1 VIPCNDV
8 RSHLS
13 QSCTMPAAMWTSYAR
28 WQFPCGAAVEHSW
41 TVQQHMR
48 FARASHDLWSPASS
62 RSQVLHA
69 DVACHVICTR
79 CPRLSLQNTEM
90 WQDHSRKQRV
100 RASECMSA
108 TAHSF
113 RVPGSAAHNAD
124 NITCAVRC
132 HLRYNLKV
140 TSALGTQYLLRLSL
154 TAYWRLLHSVD
165 LLIVAVQIVI
175 LLYNVSC
182 ACIHATRWVNQ
193 RMQRCSPH

>member
-1 VIPCNDV
+1 
-8 RSHLS
+8 
-13 QSCTMPAAMWTSYAR
+13 
-28 WQFPCGAAVEHSW
+28 
-41 TVQQHMR
+41 
-48 FARASHDLWSPASS
+48 
-62 RSQVLHA
+62 VLHA
-69 DVACHVICTR
+69 DVACHVICMR
-79 CPRLSLQNTEM
+79 CPRLSLQLQNVTR
-90 WQDHSRKQRV
+90 SFPQRV

-140 TSALGTQYLLRLSL
+140 TSIGNTALGAQYLLRLSL
-154 TAYWRLLHSVD
+154 TAHWQEQRLLQSVD
-165 LLIVAVQIVI
+165 LLVVAVQIVI

-182 ACIHATRWVNQ
+182 ACIHATRWGHQ